1 MDNIQDLKRKHFRI
15 KENIKNHMRRGTDIS
30 DKLKEYIDIVHQL
43 EDCGVKVNDK
53 SSYILKA
60 LESVK
65 TPAIIY
71 KTPHS
76 ISEKS
81 TPLVTESSTESVS
94 TTPPQQE
101 SFLYKITLAWTERP
115 GHTPDNTIQI
125 IENYLKEN
133 GAKQTDSTTA
143 DFDGY
148 NEIMKT
154 YEWSGGD
161 KEFAILRR
169 SANYILDIFAEN
181 QYEKY
186 NISIFGCKKIQ

>member
-1 MDNIQDLKRKHFRI
+1 MDNIQDLKRKHYNV
-15 KENIKNHMRRGTDIS
+15 KEV
-30 DKLKEYIDIVHQL
+30 LKERVKNGKDVKDKVQEYLQICDEL
-43 EDCGVKVNDK
+43 RSLGVEVNDSSPRVLEALKQAGITNLPHK
-53 SSYILKA
+53 SS
-60 LESVK
+60 
-65 TPAIIY
+65 TP
-71 KTPHS
+71 P
-76 ISEKS
+76 
-81 TPLVTESSTESVS
+81 VTEP
-94 TTPPQQE
+94 TPVIPSQQE

-115 GHTPDNTIQI
+115 GHIPDNTIQI

-133 GAKQTDSTTA
+133 GAKPTDNTTA

-161 KEFAILRR
+161 KEFTILRR
-169 SANYILDIFAEN
+169 SANYILDIFAQN

>member
-30 DKLKEYIDIVHQL
+30 DKLKEYVDIVHQL
-43 EDCGVKVNDK
+43 EKCGVKVNDT
-53 SSYILKA
+53 SSYIQNALKT
-60 LESVK
+60 LK
-65 TPAIIY
+65 TPINEFELNPCQKDSLPEA
-71 KTPHS
+71 
-76 ISEKS
+76 
-81 TPLVTESSTESVS
+81 
-94 TTPPQQE
+94 PPAPKQE
-101 SFLYKITLAWTERP
+101 EFLYKITLAWTERP
-115 GHTPDNTIQI
+115 GHIPDNTIQI

-143 DFDGY
+143 EFDGY
-148 NEIMKT
+148 NEFMKT

-161 KEFAILRR
+161 KEFSILRR

-186 NISIFGCKKIQ
+186 NISIFGSKKI

>member
-43 EDCGVKVNDK
+43 EDCGVKVNDT
-53 SSYILKA
+53 SSYIQNALKT
-60 LESVK
+60 LE
-65 TPAIIY
+65 TPIDGFELIPRQ
-71 KTPHS
+71 KDLLTETP
-76 ISEKS
+76 
-81 TPLVTESSTESVS
+81 
-94 TTPPQQE
+94 PPQQE

-115 GHTPDNTIQI
+115 GHTPDNTVQI

-133 GAKQTDSTTA
+133 GAKQIDSTTA
-143 DFDGY
+143 EFDGY

-161 KEFAILRR
+161 KEFTILRR

-186 NISIFGCKKIQ
+186 NISIFGCKKI